1 MRKNRYIVE
10 GDTHSHGGQVLSGA
24 PHSRIKGRAIARLY
38 DPAICEIHGPTYIAR
53 VSGNARF
60 AGQPAACDGD
70 ELACG
75 ARLIASQ
82 VETGG

>member
-1 MRKNRYIVE
+1 MTKNRYIVE
-10 GDTHSHGGQVLSGA
+10 GDTHSHGGRVLSGA
-24 PHSRIKGRAIARLY
+24 PQSRINGRAIARLH
-38 DPAICEIHGPTYIAR
+38 DPAICEIHGQTHIAR
-53 VSGNARF
+53 VSGKARF

-82 VETGG
+82 TEMGG

>member
-1 MRKNRYIVE
+1 MSQKKYIVE
-10 GDTHSHGGQVLSGA
+10 GDTHSHGGRVLSGA
-24 PHSRIKGRAIARLY
+24 PDSRIKGRAIARLH
-38 DPAICEIHGPTYIAR
+38 DPAICEIHGQTFIAK

-60 AGQPAACDGD
+60 DGQPAACDGD

-82 VETGG
+82 SCTGG